1 MKEKII
7 FTRIIPTCLLFII
20 CIFLACEH
28 QSELKNPEP
37 TLSNPPSHGGNL
49 GKDNVPDIVSPSNPP
64 SHGGNLGQDNV
75 PDTVSPSNPPSHSE
89 DTEEGNN
96 SNAPESPRSIALED
110 YKYYKNLE
118 ITETN
123 LKNALWG
130 HTNLNY
136 VFHLMKILRDEIVP
150 QATNALLNRFPKTF
164 IHLKDQVIGMGLALN
179 TNESSTAK
187 AIFEMG
193 YMYGNES
200 PYKTMDIRYTLIVN
214 YSNFQWEEN
223 KLQDFWRQELEVTVA
238 HEMMHAFMCET
249 LTRGFTGLEHNLSH
263 QTTDKFPSWFI
274 EGTAEAVCGAID
286 TIRHEN
292 GYGINQNTALNEIQE
307 KLSSN
312 KYSLTSD
319 EITATYKT
327 GYLAVLYLSY
337 LAHGSNSLEAQ
348 DLAEGL
354 DTLLSRIHSGQ
365 SLSDTIVEISSN
377 KFSSLQDFEDNFAAE
392 GAPFVKKLIEQ
403 IGTVGR
409 GALLTGNYNDRD
421 LLQDEPLSPPST
433 LFWLNVASYSY
444 FNKYKDKFT
453 TFDVLKGGSATQSG
467 IPGPRPYEKLTEPL
481 NHSL

>member
-37 TLSNPPSHGGNL
+37 TLSNPTSSDTTTPSEENT
-49 GKDNVPDIVSPSNPP
+49 GK
-64 SHGGNLGQDNV
+64 DNV

-123 LKNALWG
+123 LKNAVSG

-150 QATNALLNRFPKTF
+150 QATNALLQRFPLTF
-164 IHLKDQVIGMGLALN
+164 GHLKDQVIGMGLALN

-187 AIFEMG
+187 AIFDMG

-214 YSNFQWEEN
+214 YSNFKWEEN
-223 KLQDFWRQELEVTVA
+223 KLQAFSRQELEVTIA

-249 LTRGFTGLEHNLSH
+249 LTRGFTGLDHNLSH

-274 EGTAEAVCGAID
+274 EGTAETVCGAID
-286 TIRHEN
+286 TIRLKN
-292 GYGINQNTALNEIQE
+292 GFGINQNTALNEIQE

-365 SLSDTIVEISSN
+365 SLSDTIVEISN
-377 KFSSLQDFEDNFAAE
+377 KKFSSLQNFEDNFATE
-392 GAPFVKKLIEQ
+392 GALFVKKLIEQ

-433 LFWLNVASYSY
+433 LFWLNISNYNY

-467 IPGPRPYEKLTEPL
+467 IPGPRSYEKLTEPL